1 MEQLGRIHKG
11 IAVHDAIPGKDRVFQ
26 TGDHREY
33 PLLFRE
39 FEVGLEA
46 DDVVEG
52 AGLILPAQLDRC
64 PGTVTG
70 FRVPEPHRL
79 ERAEPHGISA
89 PAGHNFNGHTA
100 LIDLEVPL
108 FKLLELHALGVCQFL
123 GELLI
128 ALLVKG
134 AVDIVIVSPTVPGSK
149 EHLVHIDA
157 GRLHNGGGG
166 VKEAE
171 ILRRDQ
177 LSDGGG

>member
-52 AGLILPAQLDRC
+52 AGFILPAQLDRC

-70 FRVPEPHRL
+70 FSGP
-79 ERAEPHGISA
+79 GA
-89 PAGHNFNGHTA
+89 PPA
-100 LIDLEVPL
+100 
-108 FKLLELHALGVCQFL
+108 
-123 GELLI
+123 
-128 ALLVKG
+128 
-134 AVDIVIVSPTVPGSK
+134 
-149 EHLVHIDA
+149 
-157 GRLHNGGGG
+157 
-166 VKEAE
+166 
-171 ILRRDQ
+171 
-177 LSDGGG
+177 